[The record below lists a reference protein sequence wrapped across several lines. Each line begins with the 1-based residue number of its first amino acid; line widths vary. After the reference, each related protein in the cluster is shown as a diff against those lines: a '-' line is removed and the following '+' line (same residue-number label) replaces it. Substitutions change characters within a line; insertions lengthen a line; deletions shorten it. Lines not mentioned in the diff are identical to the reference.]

1 MEKTQ
6 NLDTNFETLYKSLV
20 ATKKSLATYSYND
33 KKAFLI
39 SQVKKII
46 NDFFDLRYC
55 FPQLTIGNGTFSIS
69 EFSDDEAGRE
79 DFFDVFVGI
88 LKIKF
93 PK

>member
-6 NLDTNFETLYKSLV
+6 NPNTNFEALYKNLV
-20 ATKKSLATYSYND
+20 AINKSLATYSYND

-46 NDFFDLRYC
+46 NDFFDLKYC
-55 FPQLTIGNGTFSIS
+55 FPQLTIGDGTFSIS
-69 EFSDDEAGRE
+69 DFSDDEAGRE
-79 DFFDVFVGI
+79 AFFDAFVGI